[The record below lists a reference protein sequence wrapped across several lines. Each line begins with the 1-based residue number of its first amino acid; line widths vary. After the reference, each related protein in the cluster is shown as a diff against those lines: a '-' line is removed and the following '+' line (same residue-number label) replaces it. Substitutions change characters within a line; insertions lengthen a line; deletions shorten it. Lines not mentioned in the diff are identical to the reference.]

1 MGLILKISG
10 SQNFVIVN
18 IATTANFT
26 TPQIHPT
33 ISITGIPSGDVVLS
47 SGSVDANI
55 DGRIY
60 GFDDINYAKETQKLV
75 MPMLKDKEKNA
86 NQTVRDFL
94 TKCSSFF
101 S

>member
-1 MGLILKISG
+1 MYSSYAAACGCLSIVVPEDGISKDEWRPNWNRG
-10 SQNFVIVN
+10 EFGYG
-18 IATTANFT
+18 IA
-26 TPQIHPT
+26 
-33 ISITGIPSGDVVLS
+33 
-47 SGSVDANI
+47 
-55 DGRIY
+55 Y